1 MPKEQTL
8 QTLDQQA
15 IIPATTATVPEAGQQ
30 PTDGKGTITM
40 KKLLK
45 YDPNALDIARA
56 MVAIISPDDAFLFG
70 SRARGDWTNQSD
82 IDVLTIAEQHR
93 ETRAK
98 YQQALQTGQAMA
110 TEIYGRPVKIDLVRY
125 NLQDFEYY
133 RQARTHLTH
142 SALKEGINMSGEATG
157 YGNQYPDT
165 EPNNWPDIE
174 QRFTN
179 YQRQIL
185 AAENNLEAGLGY
197 EEVGFH
203 FQRALENAMKGFLSY
218 MDHEDG
224 QDNAWIRSHSISDLP
239 EVIRTFPEGQA
250 ALGTNDFTFLNDYA
264 INIPYEG
271 VQDPLPDEAEVLQ
284 RIMETVDN
292 MMRFIEQ
299 DSGTELSRYQP
310 PGPRT

>member
-1 MPKEQTL
+1 MKLSPGEFL
-8 QTLDQQA
+8 LLLVMQQA

-30 PTDGKGTITM
+30 PTGGRGTITM
-40 KKLLK
+40 TKLLK
-45 YDPNALDIARA
+45 YDPSALDIARA
-56 MVAIISPDDAFLFG
+56 MVAIISPDDALLFG

-82 IDVLTIAEQHR
+82 IDVLTIAEQHQD
-93 ETRAK
+93 TRAK

-125 NLQDFEYY
+125 SLQDFEYY

-203 FQRALENAMKGFLSY
+203 FQRALENAMKGFLSD
-218 MDHEDG
+218 MDYEDD
-224 QDNAWIRSHSISDLP
+224 QDNAWIRNHSISDLQ
-239 EVIRTFPEGQA
+239 EVYGPSLKDKR
-250 ALGTNDFTFLNDYA
+250 LS
-264 INIPYEG
+264 
-271 VQDPLPDEAEVLQ
+271 
-284 RIMETVDN
+284 
-292 MMRFIEQ
+292 EQ
-299 DSGTELSRYQP
+299 TTSRS
-310 PGPRT
+310 

>member
-1 MPKEQTL
+1 MT
-8 QTLDQQA
+8 
-15 IIPATTATVPEAGQQ
+15 
-30 PTDGKGTITM
+30 
-40 KKLLK
+40 KLLK
-45 YDPNALDIARA
+45 YDPSALDIARA
-56 MVAIISPDDAFLFG
+56 MVAIVSPDDAFLFG
-70 SRARGDWTNQSD
+70 SRARGDWTDQSD
-82 IDVLTIAEQHR
+82 IDVLTIAEQRHD
-93 ETRAK
+93 TRAK

-110 TEIYGRPVKIDLVRY
+110 ITIYGKPVKIDLVRY
-125 NLQDFEYY
+125 SLQDFQYY

-142 SALKEGINMSGEATG
+142 SALKEGISMGGEATG

-185 AAENNLEAGLGY
+185 AAENNLEAGLAY

-203 FQRALENAMKGFLSY
+203 FQRSLENAMKGFLSY
-218 MDHEDG
+218 MDYDDG
-224 QDNAWIRSHSISDLP
+224 QDNAWMRSHSISDHQ
-239 EVIRTFPEGQA
+239 EVVRTFPEGQA
-250 ALGTNDFTFLNDYA
+250 ALRANDFTFLNDYA

-271 VQDPLPDEAEVLQ
+271 VQDPLPDEAEVLLS
-284 RIMETVDN
+284 IKETVDN